1 MKLIVGLGNPGD
13 DYLNSRHNLG
23 FDALEQLRHKLGV
36 DQAWQKEPKFKGE
49 IIKFSGLDLIL
60 LRPLTFMNK
69 SGQAVSLVAEYFK
82 IKPEDIIVVHDEL
95 DLLLGKLKVRMGGAA
110 AGHHGVE
117 SIIESLGTDKFVR
130 VRLGIGNQDGFLGE
144 HKRIAFSAESFVME
158 QFLQNEKSKVKS
170 LLKQAV
176 LAIETIIE
184 KGVEEA
190 QSQHH

>member
-13 DYLNSRHNLG
+13 SYLNSRHNLG
-23 FDALEQLRHKLGV
+23 FEALELLRHKLGV
-36 DQAWQKEPKFKGE
+36 SETWQKETKFKGE

-82 IKPEDIIVVHDEL
+82 IQPEDIIVVHDEL

-117 SIIESLGTDKFVR
+117 SVIESLGTDKFIR
-130 VRLGIGNQDGFLGE
+130 VRLGIGNKDGFLGE

-158 QFLQNEKSKVKS
+158 QFLQSEKSKVKS

-176 LAIETIIE
+176 LAVETIIE
-184 KGVEEA
+184 KGIEA
-190 QSQHH
+190 AQNQHH